1 MRDRYTKTPVN
12 KVGAIILRGLETGA
26 PQVFVVQPYGT
37 KPDNPPFVLP
47 RGTRA
52 YRKPDGTLV
61 DARDAETA
69 RAQADHLEDFRETL
83 AREIEE
89 EAGMTPAQL
98 AQSKVIE
105 LGALPFESRSKG
117 VYPVQWYI
125 VIPDVRTAAALA
137 NQASVD
143 SQHKGWSNVAEMETM
158 ATAGTFSKGY
168 VAVVKEALNR
178 MQQLNQQGQQH

>member
-1 MRDRYTKTPVN
+1 MSTDSPAPVT
-12 KVGAIILRGLETGA
+12 KVGAVILRGVETGA

-37 KPDNPPFVLP
+37 KADIPAFVLP

-52 YRKPDGTLV
+52 YPAADGTLV
-61 DARDAETA
+61 DARDEATA
-69 RAQADHLEDFRETL
+69 RAHADQLEDFTDTL

-105 LGALPFESRSKG
+105 LGVLPYESREKG
-117 VYPVQWYI
+117 IYPVQWYI

-137 NQASVD
+137 NQDSVD
-143 SQHKGWSNVAEMETM
+143 SQKKGWSNLAEIENM
-158 ATAGTFSKGY
+158 AAAGTFKRGY
-168 VAVVKEALNR
+168 IAVVKEALNR
-178 MQQLNQQGQQH
+178 LQQLGAQGQQP